1 MVKME
6 DVMSGPSF
14 TSTFS
19 VDQDPTAVFAAIN
32 DVRRWWSGDID
43 GDTDKLG
50 DEFSYRYED
59 VHYSKQKITE
69 MVPDQR
75 VVWLVLDSN
84 LSFVE
89 DKTEWNGTEI
99 SFDISRKDDHT
110 EVCFTHNG
118 LIPEYE
124 CYEACSGA
132 WSFYMKESLRSFIT
146 TGRGEPNQ

>member
-1 MVKME
+1 ME

-19 VDQDPTAVFAAIN
+19 VDQDPTAVFVAIN
-32 DVRRWWSGDID
+32 DVRGWWSGDID
-43 GDTDKLG
+43 GETDKLG

-146 TGRGEPNQ
+146 TGHGEPNQ

>member
-1 MVKME
+1 ME

-32 DVRRWWSGDID
+32 DVRGWWSGDID
-43 GDTDKLG
+43 GETDKLG